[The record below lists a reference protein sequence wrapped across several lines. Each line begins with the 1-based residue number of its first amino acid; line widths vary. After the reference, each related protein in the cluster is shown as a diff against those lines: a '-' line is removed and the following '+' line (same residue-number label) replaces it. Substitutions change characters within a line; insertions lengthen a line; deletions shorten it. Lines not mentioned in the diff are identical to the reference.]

1 MQNHILRINARCQR
15 SIHVD
20 AAHLQFIEC
29 NGLRGQHVAHL
40 AGADT
45 KSDGAKCAVRGGV
58 GIATGNRRT
67 RLSDAL
73 LGPHHVDD
81 ALMTRMGIEKSN
93 VVLRTI
99 LAEFLDHA
107 LRERITVGLHR
118 FVGRYNMVDR
128 REGAV
133 RELHLEPLVTQHT
146 KGLRTRDLVN

>member
-1 MQNHILRINARCQR
+1 M
-15 SIHVD
+15 
-20 AAHLQFIEC
+20 
-29 NGLRGQHVAHL
+29 
-40 AGADT
+40 
-45 KSDGAKCAVRGGV
+45 
-58 GIATGNRRT
+58 GIATGDRRA

-73 LGPHHVDD
+73 LRPHDVDD

-146 KGLRTRDLVN
+146 KGLRTRDLVNKVRTD